1 MLGIG
6 IDIVEIDRIKKQ
18 IDNKRFVELVLSRE
32 EIERFNSFSEI
43 RKIEFLAGRF
53 AAKEA
58 IIKCLSDYEN
68 VTMSSLNITNN
79 EKGKPEIEYKD
90 YIILLSI
97 SHERHYAIAIASL
110 EGRK

>member
-1 MLGIG
+1 MLGVG

-18 IDNKRFVELVLSRE
+18 IDNKRFVEMVLSSE
-32 EIERFNSFSEI
+32 EIERFNNFSDI
-43 RKIEFLAGRF
+43 RKTEFLAGRF

-68 VTMSSLNITNN
+68 VNMNSLNITNN

>member
-6 IDIVEIDRIKKQ
+6 IDIIEIDRIKKQ

-68 VTMSSLNITNN
+68 VYMSSLNITNN

-97 SHERHYAIAIASL
+97 SHERHYAVAIASL

>member
-1 MLGIG
+1 MLGVG

-18 IDNKRFVELVLSRE
+18 IDNKRFVEMVLSSE
-32 EIERFNSFSEI
+32 EIERFNNFSEI
-43 RKIEFLAGRF
+43 RKTEFLAGRF
-53 AAKEA
+53 ACKEA

-68 VTMSSLNITNN
+68 VNMSSLNITNN

>member
-18 IDNKRFVELVLSRE
+18 IDNKRFVEMVLSSE
-32 EIERFNSFSEI
+32 EIERFNNFSDI
-43 RKIEFLAGRF
+43 RKTEFLAGRF

-68 VTMSSLNITNN
+68 VNMNSLNITNN
-79 EKGKPEIEYKD
+79 EKGKPEIKYKD

-97 SHERHYAIAIASL
+97 SHERHYAVAIASL